1 MEYTFGSARIPAKIN
16 IQNLLNLIGITTYQ
30 EIATVKDKIN
40 ETVCQNYMNMECLIK
55 NFKKYIS
62 IFQQNEEGEIIGL
75 VIFNIESEYIKIHN
89 LCANVKGLGK
99 ILLDK
104 IKELSNI
111 LKIKIELM
119 PAPVMRLFQYYTDN
133 GFIEEG
139 KYMVYYPVIEDDN
152 DILPENKTIKSKG
165 GKRKTLKNKSGK
177 RKTLKSKSG
186 KRKTISKKYITKLA
200 F

>member
-55 NFKKYIS
+55 NFKKYIT

-89 LCANVKGLGK
+89 LCANIKGLGK

-139 KYMVYYPVIEDDN
+139 KYMVYYPVIEDN

-165 GKRKTLKNKSGK
+165 GK

-186 KRKTISKKYITKLA
+186 KRKTISKKYITKSV

>member
-30 EIATVKDKIN
+30 EIDTVKDKIN
-40 ETVCQNYMNMECLIK
+40 ETVCQNYMNMEYLIE
-55 NFKKYIS
+55 NFKKYIT
-62 IFQQNEEGEIIGL
+62 IFQQNEEGKIIGL
-75 VIFNIESEYIKIHN
+75 VIFHIESEYIKIHN

-111 LKIKIELM
+111 LKIKIALM
-119 PAPVMRLFQYYTDN
+119 PAPVTRLFEYYKDN

-139 KYMVYYPVIEDDN
+139 LYMVYYPVEDN
-152 DILPENKTIKSKG
+152 DILPENKTINSKGGKRKTLKSKG
-165 GKRKTLKNKSGK
+165 GKRKTLK
-177 RKTLKSKSG
+177 SKGG
-186 KRKTISKKYITKLA
+186 KRKTISKKYITKSK
-200 F
+200 